1 MIQTGTRWGQVHAWA
16 FSYTFIYL
24 CAPSHFSILGT
35 LRMWK
40 FMGTVLYTVG
50 LKQTVCFT
58 VYVEDTTVRFW
69 SWVFVLSKVVEL
81 GECRGF
87 VSGVR

>member
-1 MIQTGTRWGQVHAWA
+1 MGMRSGQVHAWH
-16 FSYTFIYL
+16 SLIPLYI

-40 FMGTVLYTVG
+40 FMGTVLFTMG

-58 VYVEDTTVRFW
+58 DYTNDAIVKFW
-69 SWVFVLSKVVEL
+69 SWVFLLSKVVEL

-87 VSGVR
+87 VSGAP